1 MVLIKWE
8 KKYSVGVSEIDN
20 QHQQLFEVLNKFI
33 LNFGAGNSR
42 EEVQSVLEEMI
53 SYMDYHFTSE
63 ERYLKQHS
71 EFEKHRRL
79 HADFVQ
85 KTLQLQKDFLENGT
99 EISQD
104 ILKFLIKWLKNHILA
119 TDMVY
124 FDEMKKV
131 AS

>member
-1 MVLIKWE
+1 MVLIRWE

-42 EEVQSVLEEMI
+42 QEVQSVLEEMI
-53 SYMDYHFTSE
+53 NYIDYHFTSE
-63 ERYLKQHS
+63 ERYLKQHP

-85 KTLQLQKDFLENGT
+85 KTLKLQKDFLENGT

-104 ILKFLIKWLKNHILA
+104 ILKFLITWLKNHILG
-119 TDMVY
+119 TDMIY
-124 FDEMKKV
+124 FGEMKKI